1 MLQNARES
9 LKMQGNPSKY
19 KAIFAVKAIP
29 QPMED
34 YSGVEGLFH
43 ENYLSVENNST
54 RDLFEG
60 KGLIRSWGL
69 I

>member
-9 LKMQGNPSKY
+9 LKMQGNPSKC

-29 QPMED
+29 QPIED
-34 YSGVEGLFH
+34 SGVEGLFH
-43 ENYLSVENNST
+43 ENYLSVENNSM